1 MYLSGMVEFRM
12 VENYES
18 WSHDL
23 LIQIEIEVHT
33 HHNHTSTQQSH
44 SMRSLGEQLRPDSG
58 GETPVPANP
67 QTAEGNRP
75 VPAAEGNRPVP
86 RDVCI
91 A

>member
-1 MYLSGMVEFRM
+1 MYLRM
-12 VENYES
+12 VVNYES

-58 GETPVPANP
+58 GDTPRARQPPDSGGESPRARKPSIVPTS
-67 QTAEGNRP
+67 QCEH
-75 VPAAEGNRPVP
+75 
-86 RDVCI
+86 
-91 A
+91 